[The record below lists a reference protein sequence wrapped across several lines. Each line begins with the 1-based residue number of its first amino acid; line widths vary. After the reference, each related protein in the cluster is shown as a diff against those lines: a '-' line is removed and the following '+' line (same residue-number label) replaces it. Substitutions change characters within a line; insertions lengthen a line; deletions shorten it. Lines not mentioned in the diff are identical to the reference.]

1 MNEQNSKFE
10 GWAVVEMF
18 GHMREAGY
26 VTTEYFG
33 SGALFRIEVPPL
45 PEREVTLIRPEWI
58 EADGTESLAGAGS
71 KISRGAVE
79 GRTRFIGPGAVYAM
93 NPCSQDAAF
102 AAIEAMTRREVKI
115 VELVKAKQLA
125 TTLPGEDEQDNPMPP
140 EDDEPEEDE
149 DFPLPAG
156 LATNLLAA
164 AYLVALARAEPGEDE
179 DDDPYEDEREAI

>member
-45 PEREVTLIRPEWI
+45 PEREVTLMRPEWI
-58 EADGTESLAGAGS
+58 NNEMCGSGS

-79 GRTRFIGPGAVYAM
+79 GRTRFVGPSAIYAL
-93 NPCSQDAAF
+93 NPCSKDAAF
-102 AAIEAMTRREVKI
+102 AAIEGMTNREVKVI
-115 VELVKAKQLA
+115 EL
-125 TTLPGEDEQDNPMPP
+125 
-140 EDDEPEEDE
+140 
-149 DFPLPAG
+149 
-156 LATNLLAA
+156 
-164 AYLVALARAEPGEDE
+164 
-179 DDDPYEDEREAI
+179 